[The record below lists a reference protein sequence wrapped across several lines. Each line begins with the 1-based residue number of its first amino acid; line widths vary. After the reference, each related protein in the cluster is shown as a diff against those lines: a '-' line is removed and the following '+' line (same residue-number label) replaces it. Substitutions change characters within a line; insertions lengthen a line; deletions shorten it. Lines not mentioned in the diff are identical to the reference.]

1 MRTLL
6 RVFFATLLAAGFIAS
21 GGTGAA
27 GQTASSDTNP
37 TPPKLRLPSGPR
49 PTGYR
54 VALDIDPGKTT
65 FRGAVDIAVSLPEAT
80 SLLWLNGTDLQIE
93 KVTAAAGKSTPAVRV
108 VPGGEDFVGFAFERA
123 VGPGDLTLHVEY
135 TGKLDETSTQGL
147 FRQKSGEDWY
157 AFSQLETSDARR
169 AFPCFDEPAFKTP
182 WELTLTIPKGT
193 TAVSNMSIE
202 SEKAGSNGSRVI
214 RFKKTPPLPSYLVA
228 LGVGPFDYV
237 DGGRAGRNKTP
248 IRIITPRGKASQ
260 ARFAISTTKPLLE
273 LLEAYFGMPFPFEKL
288 DQLAIPQTVTF
299 GAMENAGL
307 ITWGEQ
313 YLLAPPSEE
322 TPTFRRTQAS
332 YNAHEIAHQWFGDLV
347 TLDWWDDVWLN
358 ESFAT
363 WIGERTV
370 QEWKPEWSVD
380 VTRVVDRSDV
390 MTLDT
395 LVSSR
400 KIRQEI
406 ETVDD
411 IANAFDPISY
421 QKGGAV
427 ITMFENWIGTEKF
440 RNGVRRYLDAHR
452 YGTATSNDFLSAI
465 QAASFPGVAAAFSS
479 FLDQAGVP
487 LIGASLDC
495 SGEKP
500 RLALSQTRM
509 LPAGTHGSSAVT
521 WHVPVCVRGGKDG
534 GKDGSDCSLLSEPSG
549 TMPAPSASCP
559 EWLLANDGEVG
570 YYRVLYGGDLLD
582 KLLDVSETELTVAER
597 VGVLRDVAAL
607 AGAGLMPMGDALAL
621 VPRFANDPSRPTVEA
636 ALAIVEAA
644 GDPVIPEELRPAY
657 GRFLTKTFGERARG
671 LGFKSRPG
679 DTEETKMLRETLVP
693 LVAMQGGDP
702 ALVAEARRLALAWL
716 ADQSAVEAQMAAEVL
731 QTAARHGDRALFEK
745 YKNALKTIKERRDRV
760 RLLTAMGA
768 FTDPAILQDA
778 FVLSEQYDTRET
790 FGLFFLASQTPAGRE
805 ARWAYAKSN
814 YDAILARLPREVT
827 GAMPTAGAKFCDPEH
842 RQDVEEFFRG
852 RVEKLPGGQRNLAQV
867 LENMDLCIALRGKQE
882 GSLKEELA
890 RY

>member
-1 MRTLL
+1 MRTRL
-6 RVFFATLLAAGFIAS
+6 RLRSLGFSVVLGLLAAALAGPTAL
-21 GGTGAA
+21 GAA
-27 GQTASSDTNP
+27 AASDP
-37 TPPKLRLPSGPR
+37 APPKLRLPSGPR
-49 PTGYR
+49 PADYR
-54 VALDIDPGKTT
+54 VALEIDPGKTT
-65 FRGAVDIAVSLPEAT
+65 FRGAVDIAVRLPEET

-93 KVTAAAGKSTPAVRV
+93 KVTAGKSAVRV
-108 VPGGEDFVGFAFERA
+108 VPGGEDFVGFAFDPP
-123 VGPGDLTLHVEY
+123 VGPGDLALHVEY

-147 FRQKSGEDWY
+147 FRQKSGDDWY

-182 WELTLTIPKGT
+182 WQLTLTIPKGT
-193 TAVSNMSIE
+193 SGVSNTSIE
-202 SEKAGSNGSRVI
+202 SEKDGPNNTRIV

-237 DGGRAGRNKTP
+237 DAGRAGRNKTP

-260 ARFAISTTKPLLE
+260 AKYAISTTAPLLE
-273 LLEAYFGMPFPFEKL
+273 LLEAYFGTPFPFEKL

-347 TLDWWDDVWLN
+347 TLAWWDDVWLN

-406 ETVDD
+406 ESVDD

-440 RNGVRRYLDAHR
+440 RNGVRKYLDAHR

-487 LIGASLDC
+487 LIGATLDC

-500 RLALSQTRM
+500 RLALSQTRL

-521 WHVPVCVRGGKDG
+521 WHVPVCVRGGKDS
-534 GKDGSDCSLLSEPSG
+534 GKDARDCSLLSEPSG

-607 AGAGLMPMGDALAL
+607 AAAGLMPMGDALAL
-621 VPRFANDPSRPTVEA
+621 VPRFANDPSRATVEA
-636 ALAIVEAA
+636 ALAIVETA
-644 GDPVIPEELRPAY
+644 GDPVIPDELRPAY
-657 GRFLTKTFGERARG
+657 GRFLAKTFGERARG
-671 LGFKSRPG
+671 LGFTSRPG
-679 DTEETKMLRETLVP
+679 DAEETKMLRETLVP

-716 ADQSAVEAQMAAEVL
+716 ADRSAVEAQMAAEVL

-745 YKNALKTIKERRDRV
+745 YKDALKTTKERRDRV
-760 RLLTAMGA
+760 RILNAMGA
-768 FTDPAILQDA
+768 FNDPEILHDA

-790 FGLFFLASQTPAGRE
+790 FGLFFLASQTPAGRKS
-805 ARWAYAKSN
+805 RWVYVKAN
-814 YDAILARLPREVT
+814 YEAILGRLPREVT

-842 RQDVEEFFRG
+842 RQEVEEFFRG
-852 RVEKLPGGQRNLAQV
+852 KVDKLPGGQRTLAQV